1 MLTLSRVVQE
11 GRSHGAENVSCASQP
26 NSGPCDLSDERCE
39 FIDRIAYR
47 RDRLSE
53 TES

>member
-1 MLTLSRVVQE
+1 MLTPSRVVQA
-11 GRSHGAENVSCASQP
+11 GRSHGAENASWASQP
-26 NSGPCDLSDERCE
+26 NSGPGDLSGERCE

-53 TES
+53 TEG